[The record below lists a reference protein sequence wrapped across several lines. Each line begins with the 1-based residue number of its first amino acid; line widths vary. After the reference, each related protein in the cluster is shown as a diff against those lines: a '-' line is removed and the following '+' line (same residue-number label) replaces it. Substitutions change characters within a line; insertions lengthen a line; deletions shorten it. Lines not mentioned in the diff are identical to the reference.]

1 MSEQEKE
8 KKVTPL
14 TKQRD
19 ANAAREHAKT
29 QFWHVLQ
36 EKWPAVREACQ
47 EHWNG
52 RDSEDSLFEKTVL
65 REHIEV
71 FEHGALM
78 SVVIF
83 AALRLTA
90 HPQFHPLVDRYVM
103 PVIRL
108 TPPKKKK
115 KLPTTTIQQNNKTNK
130 NKIDMKAPKSAH
142 VPSGRQFKSY
152 LEQQRDA
159 HKVKVHKASE
169 APHDIFVAT
178 VVGISATCF
187 FMRPKQL
194 RLDFEEAPLSP
205 GRSFFSEHMCQDF
218 IQIYQETDP
227 QVFGHA
233 PAVKDGDHDKNENDN
248 NDKYLNSTFVAPPPD
263 ANLKSFESFA
273 LHCILRSAYV
283 QKRIEAGEAKPLVL
297 PDSGPWEDA

>member
-1 MSEQEKE
+1 MSSEQQQDE

-19 ANAAREHAKT
+19 AYAEREKIKT
-29 QFWHVLQ
+29 KFWNVLQ
-36 EKWPAVREACQ
+36 EKWPSVRESCNK
-47 EHWNG
+47 HWNND
-52 RDSEDSLFEKTVL
+52 RDAHESLFEKTVI

-83 AALRLTA
+83 GALRLTA
-90 HPQFHPLVDRYVM
+90 HPKFHPFVDRYVI
-103 PVIRL
+103 PLIRL
-108 TPPKKKK
+108 TPPKKKQK
-115 KLPTTTIQQNNKTNK
+115 VPTPKTNNSK

-142 VPSGRQFKSY
+142 VQSGRQFKSY

-159 HKVKVHKASE
+159 HKVKIHKASE

-205 GRSFFSEHMCQDF
+205 GRSFFSEHMCDDF
-218 IQIYQETDP
+218 IKIYQETDP
-227 QVFGHA
+227 QVFGHTD
-233 PAVKDGDHDKNENDN
+233 PTKDEDDSKSKRESNKYVDN
-248 NDKYLNSTFVAPPPD
+248 TVVAPPD
-263 ANLKSFESFA
+263 ANLKSFEKFA

-283 QKRIEAGEAKPLVL
+283 QKRIEAGEPKPLVL
-297 PDSGPWEDA
+297 PDSGPWENA